1 MSTNDDA
8 DAKAA
13 KAKGSKVGTAKQ
25 IAEGGMTA
33 RPGAHSMGQE
43 GEIDAGPDTQMA
55 PGILDSG
62 PF

>member
-8 DAKAA
+8 DEKAA
-13 KAKGSKVGTAKQ
+13 KAMGAEARTTKQTA
-25 IAEGGMTA
+25 EDGPTA

-43 GEIDAGPDTQMA
+43 GEIEAGPDTQMA